1 MSTERNKEQAGAL
14 KQYEYTDAVETAKAY
29 FKGDDLAATVWVSKY
44 ALKDS
49 MGKIYEN
56 SPEQMHRRIA
66 LGKSSASRNAIR
78 IRCPKARYT
87 TC

>member
-49 MGKIYEN
+49 MGKSTRTRPSRCIAA
-56 SPEQMHRRIA
+56 SP
-66 LGKSSASRNAIR
+66 GKSSASRNAIR